1 MSDTT
6 ATAATV
12 EKANTRKV
20 VPPPTKEELQE
31 LEEEY
36 IVLCTK
42 VNHLYYNYN
51 RSRLSRTPRRREPTS
66 ILQAHND
73 LREPIILPT
82 ASLAKTHAI
91 DI

>member
-42 VNHLYYNYN
+42 VSHLYYRYN
-51 RSRLSRTPRRREPTS
+51 RSRLSRTPRRRALTS
-66 ILQAHND
+66 ILPQ
-73 LREPIILPT
+73 
-82 ASLAKTHAI
+82 
-91 DI
+91 